1 MRSAQESVHLIAA
14 TVGFISFFLL
24 WLAVLS
30 GLVLRNGWALTR
42 IRHST
47 AHAVHSTIALLGL
60 CLALVHALAQ
70 LASPGGPVRLVDQFI
85 PFLNPADPIGIGVGV
100 VALEL
105 MLATTLSVL
114 IQRRLG
120 YTRWRALHALT
131 YVAFMLLVAHVLIS
145 GSDVGPPAVW
155 GSVLVA
161 WLSTVGL
168 WLTTTPWIS
177 DMRRDFGDRFAA
189 RRRGQELTVN
199 VDANRCARFG
209 FCEHEAPEVFTLRG
223 DGRLAYKGVVPGDQ
237 TNAVIRAV
245 EVCPAR
251 AITLNRVPTT
261 VLTPLP
267 VDLTLAVDPD
277 LDPDPGTARA
287 GSAGR
292 RPRPG
297 PRSVPS
303 ATATGVHRRD
313 GAS

>member
-47 AHAVHSTIALLGL
+47 AHATHSTIALLGL
-60 CLALVHALAQ
+60 CLGLVHGFAQ
-70 LASPGGPVRLVDQFI
+70 LASPGGPVRLVDQFV
-85 PFLNPADPIGIGVGV
+85 PFLNPTDPIGIGVGT

-105 MLATTLSVL
+105 MVATTLSVL
-114 IQRRLG
+114 VQRRLG

-145 GSDVGPPAVW
+145 GSDVGPPVVW

-161 WLSTVGL
+161 WLSTVAV
-168 WLTTTPWIS
+168 WITTTPWIS
-177 DMRRDFGDRFAA
+177 DLRRDLGDRFTS
-189 RRRGQELTVN
+189 RRHGQEIAVD

-209 FCEHEAPEVFTLRG
+209 FCEHEAPDVFTLRG
-223 DGRLAYKGVVPGDQ
+223 DGRLAYKAMVSGDQ
-237 TNAVIRAV
+237 TNAVLRAV

-267 VDLTLAVDPD
+267 VERDPD
-277 LDPDPGTARA
+277 VDADTGIDRPTR
-287 GSAGR
+287 AGR
-292 RPRPG
+292 RPRPRPG
-297 PRSVPS
+297 PGSVPS
-303 ATATGVHRRD
+303 ASGTGVHRRD
-313 GAS
+313 GGS

>member
-1 MRSAQESVHLIAA
+1 MI
-14 TVGFISFFLL
+14 
-24 WLAVLS
+24 
-30 GLVLRNGWALTR
+30 
-42 IRHST
+42 
-47 AHAVHSTIALLGL
+47 
-60 CLALVHALAQ
+60 
-70 LASPGGPVRLVDQFI
+70 
-85 PFLNPADPIGIGVGV
+85 
-100 VALEL
+100 ALEL
-105 MLATTLSVL
+105 LLATTLSVL

-120 YTRWRALHALT
+120 YSRWRALHALT

-161 WLSTVGL
+161 WLSTVAL
-168 WLTTTPWIS
+168 WFTTTPWAT
-177 DMRRDFGDRFAA
+177 DLRRDLGERFTG
-189 RRRGQELTVN
+189 RRRGQEITID

-209 FCEHEAPEVFTLRG
+209 FCEHEAPDVFTLRG
-223 DGRLAYKGVVPGDQ
+223 DGRLAYKAMVPADQ

-267 VDLTLAVDPD
+267 VDLD
-277 LDPDPGTARA
+277 LDPPSDPDTEPDRPTR
-287 GSAGR
+287 SAR

-303 ATATGVHRRD
+303 GSGTGVHRRD
-313 GAS
+313 GAP